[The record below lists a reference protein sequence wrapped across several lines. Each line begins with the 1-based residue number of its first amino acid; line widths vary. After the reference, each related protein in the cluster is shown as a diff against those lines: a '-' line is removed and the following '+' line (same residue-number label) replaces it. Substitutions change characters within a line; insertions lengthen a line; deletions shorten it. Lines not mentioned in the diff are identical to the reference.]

1 MRATLILAPFILCDD
16 DAVITISGAA
26 ADAAANGVDVVTVIV
41 AMLANNQVTKYVNEC
56 I

>member
-26 ADAAANGVDVVTVIV
+26 DAATGVDSVTVIV
-41 AMLANNQVTKYVNEC
+41 AMLANNQVTKYINEC